1 MSEVA
6 SYQERQDEEYQAL
19 ESIFGTDLED
29 LRLKVA
35 WKVARPLELRLTLKP
50 QQSMGGQGEVY
61 AQVDLVVKCPPRYPD
76 VVPEIVLENW
86 KGLSNSIVAELKAQL
101 LKEAAGY
108 VGEVML
114 WQLAT
119 YVQEFLHIHNKPPPK
134 SFYEQMMT
142 NNKQQQERMQEQ
154 ERKKQEEQRREI
166 EQEALLTQEMLK
178 NETRRRREDQKHV
191 EAITPLLPPGAM
203 SVSKGALTFSSP
215 MPIVSKYSSRESK
228 DVPFDFTPVITPGV
242 TPVKSTSTPA
252 PSLQAPGSGGSGRK
266 RRTSTPRR
274 TDEDELGTSPC
285 KDHAVGVATLSFK
298 NDRAVQRGKCL
309 GHGTSGSTVY
319 ASMDLASG
327 EFLAVAEWIL
337 KWKHASKRASGNGAV
352 NKNEDSEAEKYLKMV
367 AGAEQ
372 EFNSLQ
378 RLNHPNLIHY
388 LAWRHQCDVGKITV
402 HLLMEYSGGTSLDVY
417 ARSNNAIPLVLL
429 QSYLQGLLQA
439 LKYLHYNS
447 IVHKNLRPSSI
458 FVDSVGKV
466 RLADYSI
473 DKRLGDLYKQV
484 DRARP
489 GVHFSDERP
498 MVIGRGGQKGDIYQL
513 GLMILTVLSGQP
525 LMEAIPDIPNH
536 LPQVLQDFLNKCLLH
551 DERLRWTAAQLLEHS
566 FLKEPLHQLPTFG
579 DAAKVKDHVGE
590 KTNGQESDD
599 KAEEKEEEDFDY
611 LSSLVASGQS
621 RLASE
626 FDLLKVL
633 GKGGFGDVLKVK
645 NKLDGRFYAIKRI
658 PLNPKSKAFN
668 KKMKREVKLLSRLNH
683 ENVVRYYCSW
693 IEISD
698 DIAQSET
705 SSSRTP
711 SSLSQML
718 RSPQV
723 PQPTPQTATTQ
734 GGRKGPH
741 IVRSIPL
748 TKTPVLTSGAGIKSA
763 NCSFDPI
770 IGDVDNLVPRVG
782 DESVEWLTSFDK
794 GSEIIDSSSDE
805 EEDEADVFGTSFMPK
820 MDRSEESVLFDTDES
835 PGDNALSK
843 EDAEVEASIPSGQEA
858 DSEPEELT
866 IKILYIQMEYCEKST
881 LRTCIDAGLCSD
893 QDRMWRLFREII
905 DGLVHIHGQGM
916 IHRDLKPVNIFLDS
930 QDHVKIGDFGL
941 ATDILVKDQML
952 SMSRSGLG
960 SGDGNLTGKVG
971 TALYV
976 SPEVMQGGG
985 KVHYNQQV
993 DIYSLGIIFFEMC
1006 YKSLP
1011 TGMERVKIISNLR
1024 LPSVE
1029 LPEDFDKTSNK
1040 EQIIRWLLDHNPS
1053 KRPSSKE
1060 LLASELLP
1068 RPHSE
1073 TEYSEM
1079 VLRSTVA
1086 NPSSSSYRHL
1096 LHAIFNQ
1103 SHSIRQDLF
1112 YDHEM
1117 YEHIGSL
1124 KDHMLQFHVES
1135 TLSQVFLNH
1144 GAIQGPNLPT
1154 FLPKCGLYENSEQ
1167 HVRMMDQRGGI
1178 VSLPLDLR
1186 VPFARYVG
1194 RHNIQAMKRFS
1205 IEKVF
1210 KERKF
1215 ISHYNMHPWE
1225 PTECA
1230 FDIITTSGS
1239 LIPDAEVLSIVQEII
1254 NKYPALQTR
1263 NYYVRINHMSVLRAV
1278 LLHCGIPENVHS
1290 KALALLAENNAN
1302 KKKGLTALETDLG
1315 VKLSEQVLSQLSFL
1329 IETEG
1334 TIGKVSSIL
1343 RCITKTM
1350 GLASSLAKSGLHDLE
1365 HIISHAHNM
1374 GLKLQVIVT
1383 VGFVYN
1389 PHQYSGVLYQVMCD
1403 YCKKKK
1409 RKVVTEV
1416 LAAGGRYDKLIEKFT
1431 PVQPLSSSHI
1441 PVHGVGISI
1450 SFDRLVS
1457 VIKENEQ
1464 ILQHLSPCDVLVCT
1478 VGHHLMVKERLAVA
1492 KDLWASG
1499 FRTDLLFDRVEDF
1512 DELQENCLNRGISH
1526 IVVLEQS
1533 DITAVKGQLF
1543 PFVKQKKPSDHHGL
1557 PGDEPICF
1565 VKSVQGYG
1573 PLEKVAM
1580 HDIVEFLTTKKMDQ
1594 SEPLTALKTRD
1605 CCDSSGH
1612 VVTSNNSNTNNTV
1625 GGGSVGSG
1633 SNSNSSNPGGGSGG
1647 STAFNYNIV
1656 FVFQD
1661 SKKYTGAAR
1670 RRHEALIAGKA
1681 STQYPWLP
1689 IKNLEVLALDMPSSG
1704 IRTIISHVELNDKN
1718 LFEESIGVVMEKLS
1732 KLRKYLVHV
1741 FEQIHDLR
1749 FVKQCNFILLYSI
1762 KDETLKI
1769 ITP

>member
-1 MSEVA
+1 
-6 SYQERQDEEYQAL
+6 
-19 ESIFGTDLED
+19 
-29 LRLKVA
+29 
-35 WKVARPLELRLTLKP
+35 
-50 QQSMGGQGEVY
+50 MGGQGEVY
-61 AQVDLVVKCPPRYPD
+61 AQVDLVVKCPPKYPD
-76 VVPEIVLENW
+76 VVPDITLENW
-86 KGLSNSIVAELKAQL
+86 KGLSNSVVAELKTKL
-101 LKEAAGY
+101 LNEARGC

-119 YVQEFLHIHNKPPPK
+119 YVQEFLHKHNKPPPK
-134 SFYEQMMT
+134 SFYEQMVT

-154 ERKKQEEQRREI
+154 IRKKQEEEVFVVFFAFVSTFHIKRRQA
-166 EQEALLTQEMLK
+166 EQEALLTQEIMRS
-178 NETRRRREDQKHV
+178 EARRRKEDQKNV
-191 EAITPLLPPGAM
+191 DSVTPQLPLGTT

-215 MPIVSKYSSRESK
+215 LPIVAKFSSTEAK
-228 DVPFDFTPVITPGV
+228 DPPFDFTPVITPGV
-242 TPVKSTSTPA
+242 TPVKSPDTPQ
-252 PSLQAPGSGGSGRK
+252 PSLQTPGSSRK

-274 TDEDELGTSPC
+274 TDEDELANSPC
-285 KDHAVGVATLSFK
+285 KDHAVGVSTLSFK
-298 NDRAVQRGKCL
+298 GDRVIQRGKCL
-309 GHGTSGSTVY
+309 GHGSSGSTVY
-319 ASMDLASG
+319 ASMDLSNG
-327 EFLAVAEWIL
+327 ELVAVVEWVL
-337 KWKHASKRASGNGAV
+337 QWRHVSKKAGGG
-352 NKNEDSEAEKYLKMV
+352 NKNEDSEGEKYLKMV

-388 LAWRHQCDVGKITV
+388 LAWRHQYDVGKITV
-402 HLLMEYSGGTSLDVY
+402 HVLMEYSGGTSLDIY
-417 ARSNNAIPLVLL
+417 ARAKNAIPLVLL
-429 QSYLQGLLQA
+429 QTYLQDLLQA
-439 LKYLHYNS
+439 LKYLHHNS
-447 IVHKNLRPSSI
+447 IVHKNLRASSVFI
-458 FVDSVGKV
+458 DTCGRV

-473 DKRLGDLYKQV
+473 DKRLGDLYEQV

-513 GLMILTVLSGQP
+513 GLMLLTILSGQP
-525 LMEAIPDIPNH
+525 LVESIPEIPNN
-536 LPQVLQDFLNKCLLH
+536 LPQGLQDFLNKCLLR
-551 DERLRWTAAQLLEHS
+551 DERLRWTAAQLLDHS
-566 FLKEPLHQLPTFG
+566 FLKESLYHLPTVG
-579 DAAKVKDHVGE
+579 ENAKVKSQYVGGKIIGRE
-590 KTNGQESDD
+590 NDD
-599 KAEEKEEEDFDY
+599 NSEEKEEEDFDY
-611 LSSLVASGQS
+611 LASLVASGQS

-698 DIAQSET
+698 DIAHSES
-705 SSSRTP
+705 SSSRTTP
-711 SSLSQML
+711 SSLSQMF

-723 PQPTPQTATTQ
+723 PQPTPQTAAAAH

-748 TKTPVLTSGAGIKSA
+748 TKTPVLTAAGGGPAGGVVKSA
-763 NCSFDPI
+763 NCSFDPV

-794 GSEIIDSSSDE
+794 GVEIIDSSSDE

-820 MDRSEESVLFDTDES
+820 MDRSEDSIVFDTDES
-835 PGDNALSK
+835 PADSNAPSK
-843 EDAEVEASIPSGQEA
+843 VTKEAAHTEASIPSGQEA

-881 LRTCIDAGLCSD
+881 LRTCIDGGLCAD

-941 ATDILVKDQML
+941 ATDILVKEGALLDITMPSPQDQML

-976 SPEVMQGGG
+976 SPEVMQGGA
-985 KVHYNQQV
+985 KLNYNQQV

-1011 TGMERVKIISNLR
+1011 TGMERVKTISNLR
-1024 LPSVE
+1024 LPTVE

-1040 EQIIRWLLDHNPS
+1040 EQILRWLLDHNPA

-1060 LLASELLP
+1060 LLMSELLP
-1068 RPHSE
+1068 RPHTE
-1073 TEYSEM
+1073 TEFNAM
-1079 VLRSTVA
+1079 VLRSAVSDPT
-1086 NPSSSSYRHL
+1086 SSSYRHL
-1096 LHAIFNQ
+1096 LNAVFSQ
-1103 SHSIRQDLF
+1103 TFSPRQDLF
-1112 YDHEM
+1112 YDYEM
-1117 YEHIGSL
+1117 YEHIGSSKAL
-1124 KDHMLQFHVES
+1124 LQNHVES
-1135 TLSQVFLNH
+1135 TLSQVFLSH
-1144 GAIQGPNLPT
+1144 GALRGPNLPS

-1178 VSLPLDLR
+1178 LSLPLDLR

-1194 RHNIQAMKRFS
+1194 RHNIQHMRRFS

-1230 FDIITTSGS
+1230 FDIVTTSGS
-1239 LIPDAEVLSIVQEII
+1239 LIPDAEVLTIIQEII
-1254 NKYPALQTR
+1254 NKFPTLQTR
-1263 NYYVRINHMSVLRAV
+1263 NYYVRINHMSVLKAV
-1278 LLHCGIPENVHS
+1278 LLHCGVPENVHP
-1290 KALALLAENNAN
+1290 KALAFLAEYHAN
-1302 KKKGLTALETDLG
+1302 KKKGLTDLETEVG
-1315 VKLSEQVLSQLSFL
+1315 VKLSEQVSLQLSSL
-1329 IETEG
+1329 LDIQG
-1334 TIGKVSSIL
+1334 TIGKVSSML
-1343 RCITKTM
+1343 RSITKTM
-1350 GLASSLAKSGLHDLE
+1350 GPASSLAKSGLHDME
-1365 HIISHAHNM
+1365 HIISHAQNM

-1383 VGFVYN
+1383 VGLVYN

-1409 RKVVTEV
+1409 RKVVAEM

-1450 SFDRLVS
+1450 SFDRLIA
-1457 VIKENEQ
+1457 VIDDDEQ
-1464 ILQHLSPCDVLVCT
+1464 IHRHLSSSDVVVCT
-1478 VGHHLMVKERLAVA
+1478 LGHHLMVKERLAVA
-1492 KDLWASG
+1492 RDLWAAG
-1499 FRTDLLFDRVEDF
+1499 FRTDLLFERVEDF
-1512 DELQENCLNRGISH
+1512 DELQENCRNRGVAY

-1543 PFVKQKKPSDHHGL
+1543 PFVKQKKPVDHLGL
-1557 PGDEPICF
+1557 QGDEPICF
-1565 VKSVQGYG
+1565 VKSVQTNSL
-1573 PLEKVAM
+1573 LEKKSM
-1580 HDIVEFLTTKKMDQ
+1580 HELVEFLSAKQMEQSEATTKDT
-1594 SEPLTALKTRD
+1594 S
-1605 CCDSSGH
+1605 DSSGH
-1612 VVTSNNSNTNNTV
+1612 GITNASASSAGA
-1625 GGGSVGSG
+1625 GGGSSSAGSG
-1633 SNSNSSNPGGGSGG
+1633 NINSSNSGVTNAG
-1647 STAFNYNIV
+1647 PAAFNYNIV

-1661 SKKYTGAAR
+1661 IKKHTGASK
-1670 RRHEALIAGKA
+1670 RRHEALL
-1681 STQYPWLP
+1681 S
-1689 IKNLEVLALDMPSSG
+1689 
-1704 IRTIISHVELNDKN
+1704 DKT
-1718 LFEESIGVVMEKLS
+1718 LFEESIRVVMEKLS
-1732 KLRKYLVHV
+1732 KLRKYLVNV
-1741 FEQIHDLR
+1741 FDQIHDLR
-1749 FVKQCNFILLYSI
+1749 FDKRCNFILLYSI

-1769 ITP
+1769 VTP